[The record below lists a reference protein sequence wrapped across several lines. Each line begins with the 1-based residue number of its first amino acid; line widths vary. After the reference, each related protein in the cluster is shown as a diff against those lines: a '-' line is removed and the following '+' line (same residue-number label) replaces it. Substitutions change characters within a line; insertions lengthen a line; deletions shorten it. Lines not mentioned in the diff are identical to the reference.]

1 MTTKNLTLL
10 QMNDLHAYLEPHAEL
25 FWGAHG
31 PVFRK
36 AGGLARIATLIRAAR
51 REFPDRVLAFDGGD
65 TFHGTHVAVTTK
77 GKALAPILSA
87 VGLDGMTAH
96 WDFAYGPEQLKTLV
110 ATLPYPM
117 LAANCFDEVTG
128 QLIYPPSQL
137 FERGGLRVGVIGLAA
152 VIVKNMPEQF
162 NRGLRFTLG
171 NEVLPGH
178 IERLRRDER
187 ADLIVVVSHLGFPQD
202 VRLAQEVA
210 GIDVLLSAH
219 THNRL
224 SVPVRVGD
232 TLIIQSGSHGS
243 FLGRLDLQV
252 EGGRVV
258 DFDHHLIHV
267 SESIEPEPQVQTL
280 VDQALAPSR
289 DELAQVVGHTATAL
303 YRNTVLEATMDN
315 LLLQSLMA
323 ITGASLAFS
332 NGWRYGA
339 PIPPGPVTLN
349 DLWNII
355 PVNPPVSTVDL
366 LGEEIWTMLEENLEH
381 TFARDPYQQMGG
393 YVKRAL
399 GLRAY
404 VKLENPAGQRLQ
416 ELYIGDEPVSRERS
430 YMAAF
435 VTTQG
440 VPAKYGLNRRHL
452 EEEAITVLRRYLE
465 PSRDGCNPIESEI
478 RHTFVAV

>member
-1 MTTKNLTLL
+1 
-10 QMNDLHAYLEPHAEL
+10 
-25 FWGAHG
+25 
-31 PVFRK
+31 
-36 AGGLARIATLIRAAR
+36 
-51 REFPDRVLAFDGGD
+51 
-65 TFHGTHVAVTTK
+65 
-77 GKALAPILSA
+77 
-87 VGLDGMTAH
+87 
-96 WDFAYGPEQLKTLV
+96 
-110 ATLPYPM
+110 
-117 LAANCFDEVTG
+117 
-128 QLIYPPSQL
+128 
-137 FERGGLRVGVIGLAA
+137 
-152 VIVKNMPEQF
+152 
-162 NRGLRFTLG
+162 
-171 NEVLPGH
+171 
-178 IERLRRDER
+178 
-187 ADLIVVVSHLGFPQD
+187 
-202 VRLAQEVA
+202 
-210 GIDVLLSAH
+210 
-219 THNRL
+219 
-224 SVPVRVGD
+224 
-232 TLIIQSGSHGS
+232 
-243 FLGRLDLQV
+243 
-252 EGGRVV
+252 
-258 DFDHHLIHV
+258 LIHV

-416 ELYIGDEPVSRERS
+416 ELYIGDEPVSREQS
-430 YMAAF
+430 YRAAF

-465 PSRDGCNPIESEI
+465 PSRDGRNPIESEI